1 MPPSPTKTSLNV
13 GTSAMM
19 MNLYKCDLRCFS
31 KQKCGDFYI
40 FEQFFVALKAV
51 VLNVCFFV
59 SLFLSFSLSLCV
71 FMRCVKFRL
80 RIANYVE
87 EGSCC
92 RGGIVNIR
100 SGCSCARLVPH
111 ICPTALWRFRVS
123 TSNSLSG
130 RTGPHDNTP
139 IRYIYYTYAQQD
151 IRVCE
156 DDHFEPPNWQYKN
169 PKALSL
175 LRVSI

>member
-19 MNLYKCDLRCFS
+19 MNLYKCDLSCFS

-80 RIANYVE
+80 RIANCVE
-87 EGSCC
+87 EGSYC
-92 RGGIVNIR
+92 RGGIVNTR
-100 SGCSCARLVPH
+100 GGCSSERLARPQSSK
-111 ICPTALWRFRVS
+111 ALWRFRAS

-130 RTGPHDNTP
+130 RTRLHSNTP
-139 IRYIYYTYAQQD
+139 IRYIDQTYAQKG

-156 DDHFEPPNWQYKN
+156 DDPFEPPMRQSKN
-169 PKALSL
+169 PKAL
-175 LRVSI
+175 